1 VRAVPRP
8 IFAPRR
14 FTILTALGLTAAT
27 LALEILALQ
36 LVTALYALGP
46 LTGLYVLA
54 LDEPSVRASL
64 AITAKLITA
73 GLVGAWALRWMRDG
87 WRSVG
92 RAGFAPAALPL
103 AFVPIIAGITVFL
116 SEIDN
121 VLRAVFAEDQL
132 LWWDFAAGLEELV
145 AGSWQGP
152 LLAVIVAPLVEEFV
166 FRGLILRG
174 LLARWTPWP
183 AILVSAAL
191 FGLIHLNPAQLPVTL
206 TLGVI
211 LGWVYVRTR
220 SLGLCV
226 IGHAINN
233 ATTYIPSEVLPFE
246 VRGFNLAPDATAT
259 TAIFHPWWF
268 NAAGLGLVA
277 GGLWLIHRLAPKAEP
292 WTVYVP
298 PAPPVIPAK
307 TLCETP
313 RIPDPS
319 GQMSAELTHLV
330 TALAQRARAA
340 SLVLATAPRAKK
352 DIALTALA
360 DLIDASHAVL
370 LDANAR
376 DLTSP
381 EAAALSD
388 ASRDRLTLDEKRLR
402 HLAASVREVVALP
415 DPVGTLL
422 DETTRPNGLRIR
434 KVRVPIGVIGI
445 IYESRPNVTVDCAIL
460 CLKSGNASILRGGK
474 ECFHTNTALAALIQ
488 RALEAAG
495 LPADAVQL
503 VPTTDRAALTA
514 LLKLDTLIHCIIPRG
529 GEALIRHVAENSTIP
544 VIKHY
549 KGVCFVY
556 VDEAADLAM
565 AEAIT
570 LNAKVARPSAC
581 NAAEQLLVHHAV
593 AEKFLPSAARALVAK
608 GVQLRCDTASAGIL
622 ARAGVATTPATPAD
636 YTTEFLDYVIA
647 VRIAGSIEA
656 AIATINRDSSNHSD
670 AIVTRDEAAARRF
683 LAEVDSATVFWNAS
697 TRFNDGYEFGFGAEI
712 GISTDRLHARGPMG
726 LPELCSYKYQI
737 EGAGQVR

>member
-1 VRAVPRP
+1 VPRP

-27 LALEILALQ
+27 LALEIVALQ
-36 LVTALYALGP
+36 LVTAVYVLGP
-46 LTGLYVLA
+46 MTGAYVLA
-54 LDEPSVRASL
+54 LDEPAVRASL
-64 AITAKLITA
+64 AIAAKLITA
-73 GLVGAWALRWMRDG
+73 GLVGAWSLRWMRDG
-87 WRSVG
+87 WPSVG
-92 RAGFAPAALPL
+92 RAGFTPAVLPL

-121 VLRAVFAEDQL
+121 LLRAAFAEDQL
-132 LWWDFAAGLEELV
+132 HWWDFAPGLEELV
-145 AGSWQGP
+145 AGSWPGP
-152 LLAVIVAPLVEEFV
+152 LLAVVVAPLVEEFV

-174 LLARWTPWP
+174 LLARWAPWS

-206 TLGVI
+206 TLGII
-211 LGWVYVRTR
+211 LGWAYVRTR

-226 IGHAINN
+226 IGHALNN
-233 ATTYIPSEVLPFE
+233 ATTYIPSEVLPFQ
-246 VRGFNLAPDATAT
+246 VRGFNLAPDAAATA
-259 TAIFHPWWF
+259 AIFHPWWF
-268 NAAGLGLVA
+268 NAAGLALIA
-277 GGLWLIHRLAPKAEP
+277 GGLWLIHRLAPAAEP
-292 WTVYVP
+292 WTVYAP
-298 PAPPVIPAK
+298 PAPPVIPVK
-307 TLCETP
+307 TLCEP
-313 RIPDPS
+313 AVLSDAGS
-319 GQMSAELTHLV
+319 QMSSELTHLV

-340 SLVLATAPRAKK
+340 SLVLAVAPRAKK
-352 DIALTALA
+352 DIALAALA

-376 DLTSP
+376 DLASP
-381 EAAALSD
+381 EAAALTG
-388 ASRDRLTLDEKRLR
+388 AARDRLALDEQRLR

-422 DETTRPNGLRIR
+422 EEITRPNGLRIR

-488 RALEAAG
+488 RALEAAS

-556 VDEAADLAM
+556 VDQAADLAM
-565 AEAIT
+565 AEAIAV
-570 LNAKVARPSAC
+570 NAKTSKPSVC
-581 NAAEQLLVHHAV
+581 NAAEQLLVHAAI
-593 AEKFLPSAARALVAK
+593 AERALPALARGLVAK
-608 GVQLRCDTASAGIL
+608 NVQLRCDAASAAIL
-622 ARAGVATTPATPAD
+622 SRAGVATTPATTAD
-636 YTTEFLDYVIA
+636 YTAEFLDYVIA
-647 VRIAGSIEA
+647 VRVVASLDEA
-656 AIATINRDSSNHSD
+656 VATINRDSSGHSD
-670 AIVTRDEAAARRF
+670 AIVTADEPAARRF
-683 LAEVDSATVFWNAS
+683 LASVDSATVFWNAS

-726 LPELCSYKYQI
+726 LPELCSYKYLI
-737 EGAGQVR
+737 EGTGQVRS

>member
-1 VRAVPRP
+1 MPRP

-14 FTILTALGLTAAT
+14 FTILTALGLMAAT
-27 LALEILALQ
+27 LALEILALR
-36 LVTALYALGP
+36 LVAALYVFGALS
-46 LTGLYVLA
+46 GLYVTA
-54 LDEPSVRASL
+54 LDEPAVRSAL
-64 AITAKLITA
+64 AIAAKLIAT

-92 RAGFAPAALPL
+92 RAGFAPAVLPL
-103 AFVPIIAGITVFL
+103 FFIPIVAGITVFL

-121 VLRAVFAEDQL
+121 LLRAVLPEDQL
-132 LWWDFAAGLEELV
+132 RWWDFAPDLEEVV
-145 AGSWQGP
+145 AGSWLGP
-152 LLAVIVAPLVEEFV
+152 LLAVVIAPLVEEFI

-174 LLARWTPWP
+174 LLARWKPWP
-183 AILVSAAL
+183 AILVSAAM
-191 FGLIHLNPAQLPVTL
+191 FGVMHLNPAQLPVTIS
-206 TLGVI
+206 LGVI
-211 LGWVYVRTR
+211 LGWAYVRTR

-226 IGHAINN
+226 IGHALNN
-233 ATTYIPSEVLPFE
+233 AATYIPSEVLPFE

-259 TAIFHPWWF
+259 AAIFHPWWF
-268 NAAGLGLVA
+268 NAAGLGLIA
-277 GGLWLIHRLAPKAEP
+277 GGIWLIHRLAPKAEP
-292 WTVYVP
+292 WLVAP
-298 PAPPVIPAK
+298 SPAPPVIPGK
-307 TLCETP
+307 TFCEAP
-313 RIPDPS
+313 VFPDAG
-319 GQMSAELTHLV
+319 GQMSSELTQLV

-340 SLVLATAPRAKK
+340 SLVLATAPRARK
-352 DIALTALA
+352 DVALTALA

-376 DLTSP
+376 DLASP
-381 EAAALSD
+381 EAAALS
-388 ASRDRLTLDEKRLR
+388 AAARDRLTLDEKRLR

-422 DETTRPNGLRIR
+422 EETTRPNGLRIR

-445 IYESRPNVTVDCAIL
+445 IYESRPNVTIDCAIL
-460 CLKSGNASILRGGK
+460 CLKSGNACILRGGK

-495 LPADAVQL
+495 LPAHAVQL

-556 VDEAADLAM
+556 VDQAADLAM

-570 LNAKVARPSAC
+570 LNAKVQRPSAC
-581 NAAEQLLVHHAV
+581 NAAEQLLVHCAV
-593 AEKFLPSAARALVAK
+593 AEKFLPSVARALVAK
-608 GVQLRCDTASAGIL
+608 IVQLRCDTTSAEIL
-622 ARAGVATTPATPAD
+622 ARAGVPAVPAAPAD

-647 VRIAGSIEA
+647 VRVVGSLDEA
-656 AIATINRDSSNHSD
+656 VATINRDSSNHSD
-670 AIVTRDEAAARRF
+670 AIVTA
-683 LAEVDSATVFWNAS
+683 
-697 TRFNDGYEFGFGAEI
+697 
-712 GISTDRLHARGPMG
+712 
-726 LPELCSYKYQI
+726 
-737 EGAGQVR
+737 